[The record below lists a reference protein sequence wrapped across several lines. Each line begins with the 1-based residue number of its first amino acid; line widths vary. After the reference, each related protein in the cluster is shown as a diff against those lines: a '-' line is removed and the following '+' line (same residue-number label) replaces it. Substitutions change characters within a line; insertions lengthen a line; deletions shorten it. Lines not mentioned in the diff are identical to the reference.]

1 MRINV
6 YNDGD
11 HPIRV
16 IIDGDESDDLM
27 LEPGEEREIVSRD
40 QGALELRE
48 LDGPQAATDQSD

>member
-1 MRINV
+1 
-6 YNDGD
+6 
-11 HPIRV
+11 V